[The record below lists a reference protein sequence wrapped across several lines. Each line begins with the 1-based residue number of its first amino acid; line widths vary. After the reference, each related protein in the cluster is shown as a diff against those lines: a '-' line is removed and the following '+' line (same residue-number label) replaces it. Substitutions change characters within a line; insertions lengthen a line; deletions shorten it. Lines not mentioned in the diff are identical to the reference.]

1 MTTIDSFYRDEC
13 EMIDAKDVNAY
24 FELSLSETYPPELIL
39 ENSWGTY
46 PVDLMPAIR
55 YGETKTKLLID
66 GDYLRYDGEDG
77 DSDCIGGDDLSRII
91 SLSLLKDVDQTT
103 PFVEGDALV
112 MGSDG
117 LFHRYSLSDLEA
129 RVAALE
135 SQINQ

>member
-1 MTTIDSFYRDEC
+1 MTTIAEFNRQEC
-13 EMIDAKDVNAY
+13 PKVDARDVNAY
-24 FELSLSETYPPELIL
+24 FELSLNEDYPPELVL

-46 PVDLMPAIR
+46 TVDLMPAIR
-55 YGETKTKLLID
+55 YGETKTRMLID
-66 GDYLRYDGEDG
+66 GDYLRYDGEDD
-77 DSDCIGGDDLSRII
+77 DSDCIEGSALARII
-91 SLSLLKDVDQTT
+91 PLTKLKDVDQTT

-135 SQINQ
+135 NQINQ

>member
-24 FELSLSETYPPELIL
+24 FELSLNETYPSELIL
-39 ENSWGTY
+39 ENSWGTCL
-46 PVDLMPAIR
+46 VDLIPAIR

-66 GDYLRYDGEDG
+66 DDYLRYDGEGG
-77 DSDCIGGDDLSRII
+77 DSDCIEGNDLSRII